1 MIKVLIADDH
11 QLFRDGTKALFALAD
26 DIEVVGEAED
36 GQRIMQ
42 LLGNG
47 LVADI
52 IITDL
57 NMPLM
62 GGIELAEAIKRQNLA
77 VKIIMVTML
86 DHERFIVQAFK
97 AGVDGY
103 LIKNAPAQEMIY
115 AVRHVYAN
123 NRYLSMHLG
132 LRMLDRLMNTPILQQ
147 GENEVRDVN
156 FSERELEVL
165 ELIAIGYTNQ
175 EVADKLFTS
184 KRTVEGHRQNMLE
197 KTGMRNTVAL
207 VKYAALNGII
217 N

>member
-11 QLFRDGTKALFALAD
+11 QLFRDGIKALFALAD

-36 GQRIMQ
+36 GQGIIQ
-42 LLGNG
+42 LLGSG
-47 LVADI
+47 QMVDI

-115 AVRHVYAN
+115 AVRYVYAN
-123 NRYLSMHLG
+123 SRYLSMHLA
-132 LRMLDRLMNTPILQQ
+132 LRMLDRLMKTPILQQ
-147 GENEVRDVN
+147 REHEVREVD

-165 ELIAIGYTNQ
+165 ELIADGYTNQ
-175 EVADKLFTS
+175 EIADKLFTS
-184 KRTVEGHRQNMLE
+184 KRTIEGQRQAMLD

-207 VKYAALNGII
+207 IKYAALNGII
-217 N
+217 H